1 MLDWILGFAVSLM
14 NSHPVFGTVL
24 MVMSL
29 LRVIF
34 KPLMGIIDAY
44 TKWSENKTD
53 DKLFADFIASPFYT
67 TFVYI
72 LDYFA
77 SIKIKK

>member
-1 MLDWILGFAVSLM
+1 MLDWILNFAVSLM
-14 NSHPVFGTVL
+14 GTHPVFGTVL
-24 MVMSL
+24 MIMSL

-34 KPLMGIIDAY
+34 KPLMGIVDAY

-72 LDYFA
+72 LDFFA

>member
-1 MLDWILGFAVSLM
+1 MLEWILDLAVGFM
-14 NSHPVFGTVL
+14 GTHPVFGTIL

-29 LRVIF
+29 LRAIF
-34 KPLMGIIDAY
+34 KPLMGIIDVY

-53 DKLFADFIASPFYT
+53 DKLFADFMASPFYT
-67 TFVYI
+67 TIIYL